1 MIMAENRQSAVDR
14 YREGITVRNFFS
26 KLTTQQSMMLYGG
39 ILLGIAGIIA
49 TVIYLNRPQ
58 MSVLFRDVDD
68 RDLGKIIDKLK
79 EKKVQYELDEK
90 NHAVLVREEALHE
103 TRIAL
108 ASEGIPE
115 KSTVGYEL
123 FDNNALGM
131 SDFMQKLN
139 YRRGLEGELARTI
152 QSIDEVS
159 KARVHIV
166 IPEKQLFEKDQKPA
180 TASVVIN
187 LKSGRRVS
195 KSNVEGVQHLVASS
209 VEGMQVDAVTIID
222 QRGQLLSEK
231 PRDNST
237 MAGMSATQYELKQKV
252 DDYLGA
258 KAQSMLA
265 QVLGPDNTSIRVD
278 AELDFT
284 QRTKEIQDY
293 DPERQVVLSE
303 ESNKEASRSSDSL
316 NYPTVASQNDRDR
329 KITNYAITKSIEK
342 ITNGS
347 GAIKRLSVAAT
358 INGIYKV
365 VDNNGEQKYE
375 YSPRSE
381 QEMEQLRQLIRNAV
395 GFDPSRND
403 QVTVVNIPFD
413 TSTQQ
418 EIPKKL
424 FGVLPMTLQEFLERI
439 LLVAGMIISIF
450 ILRKVIASPQV
461 RRRIETVFAPSDLD
475 KQRIEL
481 AKSAAERQQLLL
493 KGLSDETGLL
503 SLPDSES
510 LDDIAERAKSR
521 LDVKG
526 DSESTEEQLLK
537 QEMKRRVQSYFNER
551 PEEASMII
559 KLVLKQQTTPEV
571 TRRGGRR

>member
-1 MIMAENRQSAVDR
+1 MAENRQSAVDR

>member
-1 MIMAENRQSAVDR
+1 MAENRQSAVDR

-90 NHAVLVREEALHE
+90 NHAVLVRDEALHE

-115 KSTVGYEL
+115 KSTVGFEL

-237 MAGMSATQYELKQKV
+237 MAGLSATQYELKQKV
-252 DDYLGA
+252 DDYLST

-365 VDNNGEQKYE
+365 VDSNGEQKYE

-450 ILRKVIASPQV
+450 ILRKIIASPQV